1 MTSSIPTIAGP
12 SELTAQTRE
21 AARRLTEAT
30 TTRTPCRPIR
40 DLLAEGGDD
49 PGDIAAQMRFGY
61 AVQRLLT
68 DASVATGRRIVGA
81 KIGLTAPAVQ
91 QQLGVDRP
99 DSGVLFADM
108 ARDEHQLIDPG
119 ELLQPRIEAEV
130 AFTLGADLDRDDLT
144 EDVVR
149 DAVSTAVAA
158 LEIVDSRIAGW
169 DIRLVDTIADNA
181 SCGLYV
187 LGAEP
192 LPLTGLDLPG
202 SAMTMRAEGDVV
214 QVVSEGSGAAC
225 LGDPINALRWLA
237 TTARAVG
244 APLRAGDVVLSGALG
259 PMVAV
264 APNTTYVATIDGL
277 GTVRA
282 SFGAAS

>member
-108 ARDEHQLIDPG
+108 ARDRSRLG
-119 ELLQPRIEAEV
+119 LLTWGVVLAEV
-130 AFTLGADLDRDDLT
+130 AAMTLWHNSGWQLVGVAGVSAAA
-144 EDVVR
+144 VVALGLAR
-149 DAVSTAVAA
+149 LLARRRQAVS
-158 LEIVDSRIAGW
+158 S
-169 DIRLVDTIADNA
+169 
-181 SCGLYV
+181 S
-187 LGAEP
+187 
-192 LPLTGLDLPG
+192 
-202 SAMTMRAEGDVV
+202 
-214 QVVSEGSGAAC
+214 
-225 LGDPINALRWLA
+225 
-237 TTARAVG
+237 
-244 APLRAGDVVLSGALG
+244 
-259 PMVAV
+259 
-264 APNTTYVATIDGL
+264 
-277 GTVRA
+277 
-282 SFGAAS
+282 